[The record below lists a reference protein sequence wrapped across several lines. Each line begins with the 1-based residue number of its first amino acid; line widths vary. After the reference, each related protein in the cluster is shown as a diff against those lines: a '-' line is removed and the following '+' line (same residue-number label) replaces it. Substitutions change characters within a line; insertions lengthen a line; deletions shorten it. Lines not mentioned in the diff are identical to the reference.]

1 MKNAVDELIPAGET
15 SRDIM
20 CSFDGSWQKRGFTSN
35 NGVVSAISVE
45 SGKCIDFQIE
55 KKTCKLCSIWKLKKY
70 THPVKYEKFQSSH
83 FQKCKISHIGS
94 SSAMESSGVLKL
106 FHRSEKKTISRCI
119 GHIQKRV
126 GPRLRNLKKS
136 SKEILT
142 DGKKLGGAGRL
153 TENVINALQN
163 YYGKAIRQNT
173 GSLCAMKK
181 SEAASFSLAG
191 KITGKKTYKENIC
204 IPAAVRDFIK
214 PIFIDLGSDV
224 LLEKCLHGKTQ
235 NPNEAL
241 NPLIWKR
248 CPKDIFVERTALCVG
263 VASAVLYFN
272 NGLQF
277 LETLFDKLEITVGC
291 NLHNFCLTNDS
302 KRISKAEKQCT
313 SIVKLRRKKL
323 RAIHKGFCDQ
333 NETLEGAVYGALNEQ
348 DVFIER
354 LIIFKKWRL

>member
-1 MKNAVDELIPAGET
+1 
-15 SRDIM
+15 M

-55 KKTCKLCSIWKLKKY
+55 TKTCKLCSIWKLKKY
-70 THPVKYEKFQSSH
+70 THPVEYEKFQSSH

-94 SSAMESSGVLKL
+94 SSAMKSSGVLKL
-106 FHRSEKKTISRCI
+106 FHRSEIKNNLRYTTYLGDGDSSSYTSVVAAKPYGQNVEIKKAECI

-126 GPRLRNLKKS
+126 GTRLRNSKKS
-136 SKEILT
+136 SKEILS
-142 DGKKLGGAGRL
+142 DGKKLGGAGCL
-153 TENVINALQN
+153 TENAD
-163 YYGKAIRQNT
+163 
-173 GSLCAMKK
+173 
-181 SEAASFSLAG
+181 

-204 IPAAVRDFIK
+204 IPSAVRDFIK

-241 NPLIWKR
+241 NQLIWKR

-272 NGLQF
+272 NGIQF
-277 LETLFDKLEITVGC
+277 SETLFDKVEITVGC

-333 NETLEGAVYGALNEQ
+333 NETLEGAVYGSGE
-348 DVFIER
+348 F
-354 LIIFKKWRL
+354 